1 MKPLMDLF
9 EYELCL
15 LYDAEQKAVR
25 GLGRMAV
32 KCGDPDLVQVFK
44 DYQAVSA
51 KRVERLDAIFERI
64 GVLPRRE
71 PCNGINGLIEEFSDF
86 LEAKTSQE
94 ICDVFAVESARR
106 VERYLICLYQALI
119 TLSVAL
125 GRDDATEDLASNLA
139 EHSAG
144 GDGFKALS
152 INLTEKL
159 IVPDPE

>member
-1 MKPLMDLF
+1 MKPLKDLF

-25 GLGRMAV
+25 GLGRMAT

-51 KRVERLDAIFERI
+51 QRVERLDAVFGQTGIS
-64 GVLPRRE
+64 PRRE

-86 LEAKTSQE
+86 LKTRMPQDV
-94 ICDVFAVESARR
+94 CDVFAVESARR

-125 GRDDATEDLASNLA
+125 GTDEVTEALAANMT
-139 EHSAG
+139 EHLAG

-159 IVPDPE
+159 ISPLPE